1 MDLNKHLDLLHLPSQ
16 CPVCLKI
23 CANKHGLSSHITQS
37 HRPSKNV
44 QEIQCTLCEFKT
56 LSRVEIVSHLQTYHA
71 NKSALDS
78 SKAQGSSRTVEENTP
93 KLFTCSICDK
103 VFANSKILENHI
115 KRIHG
120 VSQYKC
126 AMCSFITPDVLY
138 LR

>member
-1 MDLNKHLDLLHLPSQ
+1 MDLNKHLDLLHLPRQ
-16 CPVCLKI
+16 CPVCLKV
-23 CANKHGLSSHITQS
+23 CAHKHGLSSHITQS
-37 HRPSKNV
+37 HRPNKSI
-44 QEIQCTLCEFKT
+44 QEIRCTLCQFKT

-71 NKSALDS
+71 NKSVRDT
-78 SKAQGSSRTVEENTP
+78 SKAKESFRTTETNIP
-93 KLFTCSICDK
+93 NLYTCSICDK
-103 VFANSKILENHI
+103 VFANSNILEKHI